1 MFITLLYNT
10 LIFFIIK
17 VLTAVLLKV
26 QVSWDLTT
34 LFLELF
40 NPEDEITTLFRNV
53 SESLPVKMVQHP
65 RGLESAN
72 MTVSVWLIIMLMYGL
87 GKSLLSRDDGKIFC
101 RWLRQI
107 PDEFL
112 SEEPVFVV
120 GNKISLERDWCKGT
134 EVS

>member
-17 VLTAVLLKV
+17 VLTVVLLKV

-34 LFLELF
+34 LLLELF

-65 RGLESAN
+65 RELESAN

-87 GKSLLSRDDGKIFC
+87 G
-101 RWLRQI
+101 
-107 PDEFL
+107 
-112 SEEPVFVV
+112 
-120 GNKISLERDWCKGT
+120 
-134 EVS
+134 